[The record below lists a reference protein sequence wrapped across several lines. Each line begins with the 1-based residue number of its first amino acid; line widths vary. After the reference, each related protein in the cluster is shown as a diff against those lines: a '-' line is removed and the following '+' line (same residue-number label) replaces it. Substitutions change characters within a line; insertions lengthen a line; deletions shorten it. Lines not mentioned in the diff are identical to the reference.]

1 LNNLSSVLAN
11 EKNDSALYYL
21 NKSLKISVKNN
32 NAYLSNIFNNMATGY
47 TFKNQYD
54 SANYYYRLSLL
65 EAKKNNEIE
74 MEAKSLSNIGKLFF
88 ELNKTDSA
96 LYYIHL
102 SNTIATEHNLLRI
115 ISLNYLTLS
124 QIEDSKNNTR
134 KALEY
139 YRQYSNLKD
148 SLLSA
153 DKFGEINQLQRLYEV
168 SKTDQQIEQLILEQ
182 QINER
187 TIHYQKI
194 IWKITFSILILISIV
209 SVIIYLQKRNLNKS
223 YKVLFEKNMEI
234 IEFQENSS
242 MNSSQKYQKRT
253 LTSSTQNALLDK
265 IFILMEDPSLFCNTD
280 FSLDK
285 VAELVESNHAY
296 VSQTINAILN
306 KNFRSFLNE
315 YRIKE
320 AQRLLL
326 EPDAI
331 KFTIEYLAGRVGF
344 RSPNAFRHAF
354 KEITGVAPNFYLK
367 SLHNKSPRG

>member
-1 LNNLSSVLAN
+1 LSSVLAN